1 MHDID
6 TLVILSDYLFVY
18 TLGLNYLARVT
29 KVIKF
34 SVRSKV
40 YCYRKI
46 FANFEN
52 IKTSPWSANTK

>member
-6 TLVILSDYLFVY
+6 TLVILSDFLFVY

-40 YCYRKI
+40 YCYRNKI
-46 FANFEN
+46 TN
-52 IKTSPWSANTK
+52 IR

>member
-40 YCYRKI
+40 YCYRNKI
-46 FANFEN
+46 TN
-52 IKTSPWSANTK
+52 IR